1 MEKGSLRDMLK
12 KLLKKIDIQIFIYTV
27 IIVAMIYLFFD
38 LVSIDAGGKETDNS
52 EQVEVMHLK
61 ESNTQNIYVSN
72 LPVEM
77 TTNNI
82 VELTIE
88 EAQLLMKIAWS
99 EAGNKGIEGQLAIM
113 NVVMNRVA
121 DENFPNTIEDVI
133 YQKLGNHYQFT
144 VVGNGVFKNA
154 EPTEET
160 HLALA
165 ELEGGKDI
173 SQGALFFEAST
184 KKSWHKNH
192 REFLFEDYGHRF
204 YK

>member
-1 MEKGSLRDMLK
+1 
-12 KLLKKIDIQIFIYTV
+12 
-27 IIVAMIYLFFD
+27 
-38 LVSIDAGGKETDNS
+38 
-52 EQVEVMHLK
+52 
-61 ESNTQNIYVSN
+61 
-72 LPVEM
+72 
-77 TTNNI
+77 
-82 VELTIE
+82 
-88 EAQLLMKIAWS
+88 
-99 EAGNKGIEGQLAIM
+99 M

-184 KKSWHKNH
+184 KKGWHKKH

>member
-1 MEKGSLRDMLK
+1 MEKDSLRDMLK

-52 EQVEVMHLK
+52 GQVEVMHLK

-88 EAQLLMKIAWS
+88 EAQLSL
-99 EAGNKGIEGQLAIM
+99 
-113 NVVMNRVA
+113 
-121 DENFPNTIEDVI
+121 
-133 YQKLGNHYQFT
+133 
-144 VVGNGVFKNA
+144 
-154 EPTEET
+154 
-160 HLALA
+160 
-165 ELEGGKDI
+165 
-173 SQGALFFEAST
+173 
-184 KKSWHKNH
+184 
-192 REFLFEDYGHRF
+192 
-204 YK
+204 

>member
-1 MEKGSLRDMLK
+1 MEKDSLRDMLK

-27 IIVAMIYLFFD
+27 IIVAIIYLFFD

-52 EQVEVMHLK
+52 GQVEVMHLK

-144 VVGNGVFKNA
+144 VVGNGVFKIA

-165 ELEGGKDI
+165 ELESGKDI